1 MPAPTPDEVRAC
13 VVRMLTFGYEI
24 PLIMAIADISETT
37 VRLIKKQWEE
47 TGSYRRPETHGVIG
61 RPRLLEVGDLWDAN
75 MQRLQYLVD
84 RLTELPDMFLEDL
97 QDELSYP
104 NLPKFTWGDPQFR
117 NFQFSRI
124 CPKTLSQP
132 TSLDK
137 RAMEQSEAARAEF
150 KRLIR
155 AFKPSQL
162 VFADESSINR
172 KGMYRSRGY
181 AICGK
186 RAYKRAFQVRGQR

>member
-1 MPAPTPDEVRAC
+1 
-13 VVRMLTFGYEI
+13 
-24 PLIMAIADISETT
+24 MAIADISETT

-84 RLTELPDMFLEDL
+84 RLTESPDMFLEDL
-97 QDELSYP
+97 QDELSYVCGIDVSVP
-104 NLPKFTWGDPQFR
+104 TVHRALDRLGFTF
-117 NFQFSRI
+117 
-124 CPKTLSQP
+124 KE
-132 TSLDK
+132 LDK

-172 KGMYRSRGY
+172 KGMY
-181 AICGK
+181 
-186 RAYKRAFQVRGQR
+186 